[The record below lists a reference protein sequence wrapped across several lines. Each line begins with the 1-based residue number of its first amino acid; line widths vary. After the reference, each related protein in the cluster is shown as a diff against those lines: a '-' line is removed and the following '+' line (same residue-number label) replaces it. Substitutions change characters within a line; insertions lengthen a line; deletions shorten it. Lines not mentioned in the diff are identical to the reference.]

1 MIEFE
6 GVGLRYNTG
15 PEVLSDISFRCAP
28 GSFHYLTGES
38 GAGKTSLLS
47 LLNLSKAPTRG
58 LITMF
63 GENLNRLHRT
73 ELVPL
78 RRKIGMVF
86 QDFRLL
92 DHLNIFDNVAL
103 PLRIMNVPE
112 RDVRENTEELLNWV
126 GLGRRLAAYPQSLS
140 GGEQQRVAIARAI
153 IGRPHVLL
161 ADEPTGNLDE
171 EIGSQIIALFNE
183 LHKMG
188 TTVILAT
195 HNKQIWQNFP
205 HPRLHIHSGQVEIL
219 PAPHGF
225 SAYQGHV
232 A

>member
-15 PEVLSDISFRCAP
+15 PEILSDVHFHCAA

-47 LLNLSKAPTRG
+47 LLNLSKSPTRG
-58 LITMF
+58 LVNMF
-63 GENLNRLHRT
+63 GQNLNRLKRT
-73 ELVPL
+73 EIVPL

-86 QDFRLL
+86 QDYRLL
-92 DHLNIFDNVAL
+92 NHLNIFDNVAL
-103 PLRIMNVPE
+103 PLRIMQVSE

-126 GLGRRLAAYPQSLS
+126 GLGKRLAAYPQSLS

-153 IGRPHVLL
+153 IGRPHLLL

-171 EIGSQIIALFNE
+171 EIGTQLIQLFSE

-188 TTVILAT
+188 TTIIMAT
-195 HNKQIWQNFP
+195 HNRQIWQRFP
-205 HPRLHIHSGQVEIL
+205 HPRLHLHNGQVSL
-219 PAPHGF
+219 LHAGQDYAHGY
-225 SAYQGHV
+225 A

>member
-6 GVGLRYNTG
+6 GVGLRYNVG
-15 PEVLSDISFRCAP
+15 PEVLSDVSFRLEP
-28 GSFHYLTGES
+28 GSFTYLAGGS
-38 GAGKTSLLS
+38 GAGKTSVLS
-47 LLNLSKAPTRG
+47 LLNLSRAPTRG

-63 GENLNRLHRT
+63 GENLNSLKRT
-73 ELVPL
+73 ELVPV

-103 PLRIMNVPE
+103 PLRIMQVTE
-112 RDVRENTEELLNWV
+112 RDIRENVEELLTWV
-126 GLGRRLAAYPQSLS
+126 GLGSRLASYPQSLS

-153 IGRPHVLL
+153 IGRPHLLL

-171 EIGSQIIALFNE
+171 NIGMKLVGLFNE

-188 TTVILAT
+188 TTIVLAT
-195 HNKQIWQNFP
+195 HNKNIWQKFP
-205 HPRLHIHSGQVEIL
+205 HPRLELSE
-219 PAPHGF
+219 
-225 SAYQGHV
+225 GHV
-232 A
+232 NYVPVSDSITRLKETGS

>member
-6 GVGLRYNTG
+6 SVGLRYHTG
-15 PEVLSDISFRCAP
+15 PEVLSDISFQCAA

-58 LITMF
+58 LVTMF
-63 GENLNRLHRT
+63 GENLNRLQRT

-86 QDFRLL
+86 QDFHLL
-92 DHLNIFDNVAL
+92 NHLNIFDNVAL

-126 GLGRRLAAYPQSLS
+126 GLGRRLAAYPHSLS

-153 IGRPHVLL
+153 IGRPHLLL

-171 EIGSQIIALFNE
+171 EIGTQIITLFNE

-188 TTVILAT
+188 TTIILAT

-205 HPRLHIHSGQVEIL
+205 HPRLHIQNGQVDCL
-219 PAPHGF
+219 PPHHGSYSF
-225 SAYQGHV
+225 QGH
-232 A
+232 AA